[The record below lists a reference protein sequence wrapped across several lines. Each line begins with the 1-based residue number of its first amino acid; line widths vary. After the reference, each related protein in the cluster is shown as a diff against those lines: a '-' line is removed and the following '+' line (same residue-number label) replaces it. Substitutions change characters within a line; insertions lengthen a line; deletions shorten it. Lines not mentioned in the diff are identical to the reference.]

1 MATSLPTIS
10 IVTASYNSA
19 PYVEEAI
26 QSVAKQDYPNKEH
39 IIFDGESTDD
49 TIDIL
54 NRYDHLSHLRWVS
67 EPDEGQSDALN
78 KGMREA
84 TGDVIGW
91 LNADDRYL
99 PGCFR
104 TVADHFESNA
114 DTDVLYGNYRWIDAD
129 GTVFQERRELDF
141 DLFMLKYVDTLY
153 IPSEALFIRR
163 RVIEDGEF
171 IDPSYDWS
179 MDYEYILRLALKG
192 YTFAHVNEFLSDFR
206 WHDESK
212 TGTAAP
218 KQNEDRIRALL
229 AHDPHLRSCPES
241 VRPAARKL
249 LEWSARGK
257 RYFLKAL
264 RGYYFS
270 QWTPTD
276 QLPSGDQTRT

>member
-1 MATSLPTIS
+1 MIGMKIS
-10 IVTASYNSA
+10 IVTGSYNSA
-19 PYVEEAI
+19 PYIEEAI
-26 QSVAKQDYPNKEH
+26 QSVADQDYPNKEH
-39 IIFDGESTDD
+39 IIYDGESTDE

-84 TGDVIGW
+84 TGDVVGW

-99 PGCFR
+99 PGCFQ
-104 TVADHFESNA
+104 TVADHFEGNA
-114 DTDVLYGNYRWIDAD
+114 DTDVLYGNYRWIDAA

-163 RVIEDGEF
+163 GVIQDGEL
-171 IDPSYDWS
+171 IDRSYDWS

-192 YTFAHVNEFLSDFR
+192 YTFAHVDRFLSDFR

-212 TGTAAP
+212 TGTAP
-218 KQNEDRIRALL
+218 HKMNEDRIRALL
-229 AHDPHLRSCPES
+229 THDPCLKKCPES
-241 VRPAARKL
+241 VRPATRKV
-249 LEWSARGK
+249 LEWGARGK

-270 QWTPTD
+270 QWTP
-276 QLPSGDQTRT
+276 QQ